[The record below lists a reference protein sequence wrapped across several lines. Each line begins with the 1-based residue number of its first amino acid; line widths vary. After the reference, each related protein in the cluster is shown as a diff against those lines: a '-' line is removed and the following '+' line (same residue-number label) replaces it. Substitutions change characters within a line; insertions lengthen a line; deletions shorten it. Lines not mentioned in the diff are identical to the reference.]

1 MGGCVFLANK
11 QIFSNSG
18 KIVQLFTLILYE
30 EDPKW
35 TNLWVLIK
43 NWNQEYSGEEAERDK
58 DA

>member
-1 MGGCVFLANK
+1 MFLANK

-18 KIVQLFTLILYE
+18 KNVQLFTLILYE

-43 NWNQEYSGEEAERDK
+43 N
-58 DA
+58 